1 MAIELSKEEKIQI
14 INSHLRNLAYSKYN
28 LELDILQENAKTDVS
43 APSVA
48 SLELLVTEISS
59 QISALDA
66 ELAAVSAVQA

>member
-66 ELAAVSAVQA
+66 ELAAVSAV

>member
-1 MAIELSKEEKIQI
+1 MAIELTKEEKIQI

-43 APSVA
+43 APAVT
-48 SLELLVTEISS
+48 SLQSLATEISS

-66 ELAAVSAVQA
+66 ELVAVSAV

>member
-48 SLELLVTEISS
+48 SLQSLVTEISS

-66 ELAAVSAVQA
+66 ELAAVSAV

>member
-14 INSHLRNLAYSKYN
+14 INSHLRNLAFSKYN

-43 APSVA
+43 APAVA
-48 SLELLVTEISS
+48 SLQSLATEISS

-66 ELAAVSAVQA
+66 ELAAVSAV